1 MERRRH
7 TVHNALTIA
16 GTRIPISAV
25 QSLSAD
31 GYSVAE
37 IIAEYPTLT
46 SEDIRVALDYFEDVK
61 LTA

>member
-1 MERRRH
+1 
-7 TVHNALTIA
+7 
-16 GTRIPISAV
+16 V

-46 SEDIRVALDYFEDVK
+46 QDDVRVALHYEDVK